1 MRNIVIVGAGFTGTT
16 LAVQLAQKGN
26 SKICLI
32 EKMPA
37 HFFTGPAYKDQ
48 SIYHSLNV
56 RAKDMGAID
65 GKPDDFFH
73 WLTKHY
79 PNVYG
84 PMDFVP
90 RKIYGEYLKCLIEP
104 YLNSSI
110 KVIQDEIIDLVNN
123 EAVGKKEN
131 YQYDT
136 IFLCLGGNYL
146 TPSLNQLDPMLIKI
160 KGAGL
165 SAIDLI
171 VDQVKNGYQGKFELY
186 SRRGLMPLIHDHSEG
201 SFHGPKKLLEYFQEI
216 KHISQ
221 TQNATQYVVNELR
234 PKLKEIWE
242 SFTNKEKSQFYRY
255 LKPYWEIFRHRMTP
269 DQFQILQE
277 LKVQNRL
284 KIIKINKN
292 SDMQFDVDC
301 SGFQPPKAEL
311 IKNLC
316 TKGYV
321 MFDQYGI
328 GFTSKHP
335 QIKTIGPMEKY
346 YKFEITAVREIRR
359 EVANL
364 VQSF

>member
-1 MRNIVIVGAGFTGTT
+1 MRKIVIVGAGFTGTT

-26 SKICLI
+26 SEIYLI
-32 EKMPA
+32 EKMPV

-56 RAKDMGAID
+56 RAKDMGAIE
-65 GKPDDFFH
+65 GKPEDFFH

-110 KVIQDEIIDLVNN
+110 KFIHDEIVDLVNN
-123 EAVGKKEN
+123 QAIGKKEN

-146 TPSLNQLDPMLIKI
+146 TPTLNQLDPMLIKI

-171 VDQVKNGYQGKFELY
+171 VDKVKNGYQGKFELY
-186 SRRGLMPLIHDHSEG
+186 SRRGLMPLVHDQSVG
-201 SFHGPKKLLEYFQEI
+201 RFHAPKNLLQYFQEI
-216 KHISQ
+216 KHISRTQ
-221 TQNATQYVVNELR
+221 TENQYVVNELR
-234 PKLKEIWE
+234 PKLKDIWQC
-242 SFTNKEKSQFYRY
+242 FTEKEKSQFYRY

-269 DQFQILQE
+269 DQFHILQE
-277 LKVQNRL
+277 LKMQNRL
-284 KIIKINKN
+284 KIIKIKKN
-292 SDMQFDVDC
+292 SEMKFDVDC
-301 SGFQPPKAEL
+301 SGFQVSRDEL
-311 IKNLC
+311 IKNLFA
-316 TKGYV
+316 KGFV
-321 MFDQYGI
+321 EFDPFGI
-328 GFTSKHP
+328 GFTSTRQ

-346 YKFEITAVREIRR
+346 YKFEITAIREIRG
-359 EVANL
+359 EVALL